1 MKCIEISNKILLTVM
16 VLSACGLYI
25 FSLLTHLIKL
35 ITISY
40 HGIGTKHQHA
50 KMENRK
56 ESE

>member
-1 MKCIEISNKILLTVM
+1 MKCIEISNKIQLTVT
-16 VLSACGLYI
+16 VLSVCGLYI

-40 HGIGTKHQHA
+40 HGIGTEQQHA
-50 KMENRK
+50 KMENKK